1 MNAALFDLHQSAA
14 AASPTLTSPGSPP
27 VPPGRLG
34 ELAFLVGSTW
44 ASGSAGSLIEESFA
58 WGPGMASIQTVVVQ
72 RVNGVITT
80 SGNGLF
86 AWNAAGQK
94 LMSASFLL
102 GTYYASQ
109 EILPAVPDQWSWLS
123 SAVGPTG
130 ASEMTALMVKIDD
143 DTFEMRFTGFPPRV
157 YRREPPR

>member
-1 MNAALFDLHQSAA
+1 MNAALFDLHQR
-14 AASPTLTSPGSPP
+14 ASVSSSTLTSPGSPAQ
-27 VPPGRLG
+27 PPGRLG

-44 ASGSAGSLIEESFA
+44 ASASAGGVIEESFA
-58 WGPGMASIQTVVVQ
+58 WGPGMTCIQTVVVQ
-72 RVNGVITT
+72 RVNGVITMA
-80 SGNGLF
+80 GNGLF

-94 LMSASFLL
+94 LMSGSFLA

-109 EILPAVPDQWSWLS
+109 EVLPAVPDQWSWLS
-123 SAVGPTG
+123 LVVGPAG
-130 ASEMTALMVKIDD
+130 ASETTALMVKTDD